1 MTYASRLI
9 APLAVL
15 FILSGCSL
23 IPNPFPRED
32 RTPVPDDT
40 VEATQTEV
48 EAEDAAEGVEET
60 AATEPTEAPT
70 GSAPAAT
77 GLLGE
82 TVVAL
87 GDPAKPGF
95 WLMTP
100 LVKAE
105 QPGRLER
112 EGGAVVQVTLIPLE
126 GEEGAGSQI
135 SLSAM
140 RALDIP
146 ITELIALKVYGG

>member
-1 MTYASRLI
+1 M

-15 FILSGCSL
+15 LLLSACATILK
-23 IPNPFPRED
+23 PFGR
-32 RTPVPDDT
+32 
-40 VEATQTEV
+40 
-48 EAEDAAEGVEET
+48 
-60 AATEPTEAPT
+60 EAPT
-70 GSAPAAT
+70 PEGVLEDPAAPT
-77 GLLGE
+77 ELSQEVDAAPDEETTDVEEIAAAPEPARPPSANGFLGE

-100 LVKAE
+100 LVDAE
-105 QPGRLER
+105 RPGRLER
-112 EGGAVVQVTLIPLE
+112 EGGAVVEVTLIPLDVE
-126 GEEGAGSQI
+126 AGAGSQI

-146 ITELIALKVYGG
+146 ITGLIALRVFSG